1 MVRTASLTRPRGA
14 SYAAD
19 TANPRAPPSEVRLD
33 KTREAGRRG
42 TGPPTAV
49 TPPATTGV
57 AAEVPIPGP
66 PVIETTQVGQAGG
79 SFASPPGVR
88 DKVAA
93 AVPYQVTGR
102 LQKMEEVTPSVA
114 GTCVAVGL
122 VDGPRRASS
131 ARRAELIRGTPQA

>member
-1 MVRTASLTRPRGA
+1 MVRTASITRPRGA
-14 SYAAD
+14 SHAAD

-33 KTREAGRRG
+33 ETREAGRRG

-57 AAEVPIPGP
+57 AAEVPVPGA
-66 PVIETTQVGQAGG
+66 PVIKTTRVGQTGG

-93 AVPYQVTGR
+93 AVPYQVTSR
-102 LQKMEEVTPSVA
+102 LQKMEEVAPSVA
-114 GTCVAVGL
+114 GTRVAVGP
-122 VDGPRRASS
+122 VDESRRAPPP
-131 ARRAELIRGTPQA
+131 RRAELIRGTP